1 MTDQPQEKNGFL
13 NWINESITV
22 KLIFIGMLTLVLL
35 IPSALVQN
43 LITERAGRQG
53 EIVKDVSDK
62 WSASQLIQ
70 GPVLVIPYKKH
81 VKYFDATNGEKE
93 KDVVDNLYVLPDN
106 LHIKAELK
114 TQILHRGIF
123 DVVVYTT
130 LVKVSGNF
138 ARPNLTAISLSS
150 DQLFPEKGK
159 IAFSISDLKGLKTNP
174 VVNVGGQ
181 ALQAEPAFNENTVFP
196 NGLQA
201 AADLSPYKD
210 REIPFEYS
218 LDLKGSETLS
228 FLHLGKTTQV
238 EATGNWATPSFD
250 GRYLPHYRNV
260 DDKGFSAKWKML
272 YYNRP
277 YPQQWTG
284 NDTLLSNLKNL
295 QDASFGIKLRLPVD
309 EYQKNMRTSKY
320 SLLIIF
326 LTFISLFL
334 TEVIRKQKVHVF
346 NYLLIGVA
354 MIIYYSLLLS
364 FSEQIGF
371 SLAYLVAS
379 VATVV
384 LISVFIGSLL
394 KKWGAALLFGSILAV
409 FYRFIYVIIQLEDF
423 ALMIGSIA
431 LFIIVAVLMYFSRK
445 INWGRH

>member
-1 MTDQPQEKNGFL
+1 MTEQQQEGNGFL

-22 KLIFIGMLTLVLL
+22 KLIFIGILILVLL
-35 IPSALVQN
+35 IPSSLVQS
-43 LITERAGRQG
+43 LITERASRQD
-53 EIVKDVSDK
+53 EMVKDVSDK

-70 GPVLVIPYKKH
+70 GPILVIPYKKH
-81 VKYFDATNGEKE
+81 VKYLDSE
-93 KDVVDNLYVLPDN
+93 KDIIENLYVLPDN

-114 TQILHRGIF
+114 TQVLHRGIF

-138 ARPNLTAISLSS
+138 AKANLTAVNLSP

-174 VVNVGGQ
+174 LVNIGAQ
-181 ALQAEPAFNENTVFP
+181 SIQAEPAFNENTVFP
-196 NGLQA
+196 HGLQA
-201 AADLSPYKD
+201 AADLSSFKGNNISFD
-210 REIPFEYS
+210 YS
-218 LDLKGSETLS
+218 LDLKGSQELS
-228 FLHLGKTTQV
+228 FLHLGKTTEV
-238 EATGNWATPSFD
+238 EAAGSWNTPSFD
-250 GRYLPHYRNV
+250 GRYLPDYRKIDNN
-260 DDKGFSAKWKML
+260 GFSAKWKML

-284 NDTLLSNLKNL
+284 NDTLLSNEKNL
-295 QDASFGIKLRLPVD
+295 QDASFGIRLRMPVD
-309 EYQKNMRTSKY
+309 QYQKTMRTSKY

-326 LTFISLFL
+326 LTFVSLFL
-334 TEVIRKQKVHVF
+334 TEVIRRQKIHVF
-346 NYLLIGVA
+346 NYLLIGAA

-379 VATVV
+379 MATVI

-394 KKWGAALLFGSILAV
+394 KKWAAALLFGFILAV
-409 FYRFIYVIIQLEDF
+409 FYAFIYVIIQLEDF

-431 LFIIVAVLMYFSRK
+431 LFIIAAVLMYFSRK
-445 INWGRH
+445 INWNRH